1 MYGIIYVA
9 IKDYA
14 EATFN
19 TDIWQ
24 SVLEHSGL
32 SINLNTTELPYDED
46 KIYILAEALSAVTG
60 TTLDD
65 ALFGM
70 GFQVPTT
77 TSQKYPEVMLS
88 RGDSLKEYLLNLP
101 AFHNRISLIY
111 PELTPPEFR
120 LTKIADNEMEIQYL
134 YKRKDITAYV
144 LGYLSG
150 ITHFFDKNGK
160 VSIITAEESRYL
172 AFNISW

>member
-1 MYGIIYVA
+1 
-9 IKDYA
+9 
-14 EATFN
+14 
-19 TDIWQ
+19 
-24 SVLEHSGL
+24 
-32 SINLNTTELPYDED
+32 
-46 KIYILAEALSAVTG
+46 
-60 TTLDD
+60 
-65 ALFGM
+65 
-70 GFQVPTT
+70 
-77 TSQKYPEVMLS
+77 MLS

-134 YKRKDITAYV
+134 YKRKDILPYV

-150 ITHFFDKNGK
+150 ITQFFDKNGK
-160 VSIITAEESRYL
+160 VSIAPAEESRYL